1 MKLKKVLRLF
11 IASLLIITLT
21 ASLSACGSKTA
32 APRDK
37 DALRI
42 ALITSP
48 DGPQDNAFNRSSY
61 AGLQSFLKKHPK
73 STLTCIQ
80 ETTGEQSAALLLL
93 ENVIAD
99 FDAIIC
105 TSFVFGA
112 ATELGRENPDT
123 KLILVDCSAIG
134 SDGQPTD
141 VPNIYAM
148 TFAEEES
155 GFCAGVAA
163 ALTTKTGKVGG
174 LYGIAFPSV
183 VNYQYGFESGINYS
197 NKHYGTKVKNISL
210 PSYSGIDVTGKKVG
224 GNYAGSFAD
233 PATGKVISKELLNR
247 GCDIIFGPSGTT
259 ANGLFTAV
267 KEAPA
272 GTWAIGFDAD
282 QYDEGAIGSRNII
295 LTSALKR
302 MDLNVERQ
310 LNLIVEG
317 KFQGKS
323 QGLDAAP
330 DSTGYVKTPGRHQLA
345 PEVIAKLDEVMQ
357 LIKEKKIKPAAFG
370 TPYTP
375 EDFPGL

>member
-1 MKLKKVLRLF
+1 MKLKKTFRLL
-11 IASLLIITLT
+11 ITLLLIITIT
-21 ASLSACGSKTA
+21 ALAGCGNKTA

-61 AGLQSFLKKHPK
+61 EGIQNFLKKHPK

-80 ETTGEQSAALLLL
+80 ETTAEQSAAILLL
-93 ENVIAD
+93 ENIVAD
-99 FDAIIC
+99 FDVVVC

-123 KLILVDCSAIG
+123 RLILVDCSAVG
-134 SDGQPTD
+134 QDGQPTD
-141 VPNIYAM
+141 VPNIYGM
-148 TFAEEES
+148 NFAEEES

-163 ALTTKTGKVGG
+163 ALTTRTGKVGG
-174 LYGIAFPSV
+174 LYGIAFPPV
-183 VNYQYGFESGINYS
+183 VNYQYGFESGINYA
-197 NKHYGTKVKNISL
+197 NKHYGTHAENISL

-233 PATGKVISKELLNR
+233 PATGKVISKELIKR
-247 GCDIIFGPSGTT
+247 GCDVLFGPAGATV
-259 ANGLFTAV
+259 NGMFTAV

-282 QYDEGAIGSRNII
+282 QYDEGVIGNRNII

-310 LNLIVEG
+310 LTLIAQE
-317 KFQGKS
+317 KFQGKNER
-323 QGLDAAP
+323 LNAAS
-330 DSTGYVKTPGRHQLA
+330 DSTGCVTTPGRHQMS
-345 PEVIAKLDEVMQ
+345 PQTVEKINEVMG
-357 LIKEKKIKPAAFG
+357 LIREGKIKPAAYG

-375 EDFPGL
+375 ENFPGL

>member
-1 MKLKKVLRLF
+1 MKLKKTLRLL
-11 IASLLIITLT
+11 ITLLLILTLT
-21 ASLSACGSKTA
+21 ALSGCGNKAT

-48 DGPQDNAFNRSSY
+48 EGAQDNAFNRSSY
-61 AGLQSFLKKHPK
+61 EGVQSFLKTHPK

-80 ETTGEQSAALLLL
+80 ESTGEQSAALLLL
-93 ENVIAD
+93 ENIIAD
-99 FDAIIC
+99 FDVVIC

-123 KLILVDCSAIG
+123 HLILVDCSAAG
-134 SDGQPTD
+134 PDGQPTD
-141 VPNIYAM
+141 VPSIFGM

-163 ALTTKTGKVGG
+163 ALTTRTGKVGG

-183 VNYQYGFESGINYS
+183 VNYQYGFESGINYA
-197 NKHYGTKVKNISL
+197 NKHYGTHAENISL

-233 PATGKVISKELLNR
+233 PATGKVISKELLKQ
-247 GCDIIFGPSGTT
+247 GCDVLFGPAGAT
-259 ANGLFTAV
+259 ASGLFTAV

-282 QYDEGAIGSRNII
+282 QYDEGAIGNRNII

-310 LNLIVEG
+310 LTLIAEG
-317 KFQGKS
+317 KFQGKNER
-323 QGLDAAP
+323 LDAAA

-375 EDFPGL
+375 ENFPGL